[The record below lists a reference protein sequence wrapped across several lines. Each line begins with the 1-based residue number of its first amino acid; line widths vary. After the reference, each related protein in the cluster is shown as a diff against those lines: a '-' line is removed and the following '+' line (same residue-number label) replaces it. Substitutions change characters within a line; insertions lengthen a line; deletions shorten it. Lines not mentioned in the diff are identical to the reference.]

1 MSTFRLMRRERDGPG
16 PLRVRSVVGLAYDE
30 LRAMIVD
37 GRLAPGARVGQ
48 AELADALG
56 ISRGSVREALRRLA
70 GDGLVEFE
78 VNRGFFVADLG
89 LERVLERL
97 EARLLLEPGIAR
109 LAAERRTT
117 TISHALR
124 RAVVARARRAH
135 RGGGARRQPRVPR
148 GGRAATRNDALTSG
162 SSTRSGSPTSG
173 RRLLA
178 SRRTQPDW
186 QEADVAEHAELLA
199 AIEARDGDL
208 AETLMREHVE
218 SAWRHWARRL
228 ARRRGDGVSSVR
240 LVHVLSE
247 NWTLTDPRDLRALVR
262 MAQEAED
269 AGFDAVMVSEHVVL
283 GRGADADGLMPN
295 PRDYALPGNQDPA
308 MPWPSSLVLLSAIAA
323 ATTTLRLAAAAIIA
337 PLRHPLLLAKDL
349 ATLDLLSEG
358 RLVVLP
364 TVSWHEPEYR
374 ALGVPFA
381 DRGALLDEHLA
392 AWQAAWGPS
401 PASFAGRFYAFEDV
415 WVEPKP
421 LRPDGR
427 APVVRLE
434 HAARAAPAAHGAVR
448 PRLEPA
454 RPAERRGRRAA
465 AAALAEAGRDP
476 ADFELVGGTRGR
488 FPDAD
493 SSPTSTRRS
502 PRSPRRSSAASRRS
516 ASSRRSSSTTASR
529 HAAWCRDVVARVDA
543 LCRIA

>member
-1 MSTFRLMRRERDGPG
+1 MSR
-16 PLRVRSVVGLAYDE
+16 
-30 LRAMIVD
+30 
-37 GRLAPGARVGQ
+37 
-48 AELADALG
+48 
-56 ISRGSVREALRRLA
+56 
-70 GDGLVEFE
+70 
-78 VNRGFFVADLG
+78 
-89 LERVLERL
+89 
-97 EARLLLEPGIAR
+97 
-109 LAAERRTT
+109 
-117 TISHALR
+117 
-124 RAVVARARRAH
+124 
-135 RGGGARRQPRVPR
+135 
-148 GGRAATRNDALTSG
+148 
-162 SSTRSGSPTSG
+162 
-173 RRLLA
+173 
-178 SRRTQPDW
+178 
-186 QEADVAEHAELLA
+186 
-199 AIEARDGDL
+199 
-208 AETLMREHVE
+208 
-218 SAWRHWARRL
+218 
-228 ARRRGDGVSSVR
+228 VR

-295 PRDYALPGNQDPA
+295 PRDYALPGNQEPA
-308 MPWPSSLVLLSAIAA
+308 MPWPGSLVLLSAIAA

-401 PASFAGRFYAFEDV
+401 PASFAGRFYGFEDV

-421 LRPDGR
+421 WRADG
-427 APVVRLE
+427 
-434 HAARAAPAAHGAVR
+434 
-448 PRLEPA
+448 PRLWFGSSTLHERLLRRMVQYGHGWNPLG
-454 RPAERRGRRAA
+454 RPSDEDVELLRN
-465 AAALAEAGRDP
+465 ALADAGRGL

-493 SSPTSTRRS
+493 SVADLDEALAAIPAQVERGFTSICIKPSQFLDDR
-502 PRSPRRSSAASRRS
+502 
-516 ASSRRSSSTTASR
+516 SR
-529 HAAWCRDVVARVDA
+529 HAAWCREVVAKVERYA
-543 LCRIA
+543 G